1 MLWVETIEV
10 EELDFGDKKLSESSS
25 NVVHAM
31 YEFFNRRFVL
41 SWMEIENNTIFIA
54 IHHKILKIR
63 GFNLFYIH

>member
-31 YEFFNRRFVL
+31 YKFFNRRFVL
-41 SWMEIENNTIFIA
+41 SWMEIENNTILIA

-63 GFNLFYIH
+63 GFNLFNIH